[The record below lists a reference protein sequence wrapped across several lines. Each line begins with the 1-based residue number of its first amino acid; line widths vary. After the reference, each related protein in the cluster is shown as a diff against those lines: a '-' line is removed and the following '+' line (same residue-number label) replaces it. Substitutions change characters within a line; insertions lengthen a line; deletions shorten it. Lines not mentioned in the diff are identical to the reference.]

1 MFLSDKSLP
10 TCLPLLG
17 LLIMNFQTFSVKQS
31 WKCSYPIQQIKHRHL
46 QKLLI
51 ALLISFTL
59 VKNAYV
65 CLGGVHTCME
75 GFFFKGGIKSCIKN
89 FRLKTCWEVVFVVL
103 TAVDVKGYWSVGDL
117 GFSCCGWF
125 PAALDTISQVSC
137 RVSADVHRQGSYPGE
152 DAWEWASVWKSH
164 VLYWFPCR
172 RSLAPCLLTTERK
185 FGKTEAGSCD
195 CFLHIVPAICSHTE
209 KFWLMRG
216 AKGLWRAVGQPAP
229 GPAGFWAHS
238 AVVISYWGQSTLFTE
253 GTCPRGVRKIDRPS
267 FPDYL
272 VFLEL
277 RERWKIVRKI
287 LVSVNQRTWFS
298 RKQNWKM
305 YT

>member
-1 MFLSDKSLP
+1 MLLPHPPDQAQTSTEIIYCVVNFIHSGEECLCLFGRCTHMHGRIFL
-10 TCLPLLG
+10 
-17 LLIMNFQTFSVKQS
+17 
-31 WKCSYPIQQIKHRHL
+31 
-46 QKLLI
+46 
-51 ALLISFTL
+51 
-59 VKNAYV
+59 
-65 CLGGVHTCME
+65 
-75 GFFFKGGIKSCIKN
+75 KGGIKSCIKS
-89 FRLKTCWEVVFVVL
+89 FRLKTCWEVVVAVIVVVL
-103 TAVDVKGYWSVGDL
+103 TAVDVKGYWSMGDL
-117 GFSCCGWF
+117 DFSCCGWF
-125 PAALDTISQVSC
+125 PAALDTISQVSS
-137 RVSADVHRQGSYPGE
+137 RVSGDVHRQGSHPGE
-152 DAWEWASVWKSH
+152 DAGEWASVWKSH

-172 RSLAPCLLTTERK
+172 RSLAPYLLTTERK

-216 AKGLWRAVGQPAP
+216 AKGLWRAVGQPAR

-253 GTCPRGVRKIDRPS
+253 GTCPRGVCKIDRPS

-272 VFLEL
+272 VLLEL

-298 RKQNWKM
+298 RKQIWNM